1 MYCEMCGK
9 NVPKTQRVRVEDTI
23 LMLCDSCARFGKPL
37 DPEKKEVR
45 QVVIEKPSARTVST
59 YVPKPMKPR
68 VQKKTDQEDL
78 FIAPEYA
85 QIIREA
91 REKLSWTQ
99 EDLASKML
107 EKKNVLAKVERGELQ
122 PDMKL
127 ARKIEKLLDI
137 KIIEKY

>member
-9 NVPKTQRVRVEDTI
+9 NVPKTQKVIVEGTV
-23 LMLCDSCARFGKPL
+23 LMLCDSCAKFGKPVEQ
-37 DPEKKEVR
+37 PKKEVKP
-45 QVVIEKPSARTVST
+45 VVIERPQNRPFTA
-59 YVPKPMKPR
+59 YVPKPQKPR
-68 VQKKTDQEDL
+68 VNRNTDQEDL

-99 EDLASKML
+99 EDLAAKLL

>member
-9 NVPKTQRVRVEDTI
+9 NVPKTQRVLVEGTV
-23 LMLCDSCARFGKPL
+23 LMLCDSCAKFGKIL
-37 DPEKKEVR
+37 DPPKTEVR
-45 QVVIEKPSARTVST
+45 PVIIERPQSRPVTA
-59 YVPKPMKPR
+59 YVPR
-68 VQKKTDQEDL
+68 QKKPPVRKSADQEDL

-91 REKLSWTQ
+91 REKLAWTQ
-99 EDLASKML
+99 EDLAAKLL

>member
-1 MYCEMCGK
+1 MCGK
-9 NVPKTQRVRVEDTI
+9 NVLKTQKVLVEGTV
-23 LMLCDSCARFGKPL
+23 LMLCDSCAKFGKIL
-37 DPEKKEVR
+37 DPPKNEVKPVIIER
-45 QVVIEKPSARTVST
+45 PQVRPVTA
-59 YVPKPMKPR
+59 YLPK
-68 VQKKTDQEDL
+68 QKKQPVRKATDQDEL

-91 REKLSWTQ
+91 REKLAWTQ
-99 EDLASKML
+99 EDLAAKLL

>member
-9 NVPKTQRVRVEDTI
+9 NVPKTQKVLVEGTV
-23 LMLCDSCARFGKPL
+23 LLLCDSCAKFGKIL
-37 DPEKKEVR
+37 DPPKSEAKP
-45 QVVIEKPSARTVST
+45 VIIERPQSRAVIS
-59 YVPKPMKPR
+59 YVPK
-68 VQKKTDQEDL
+68 QKRQPVKKATDQDDL

-91 REKLSWTQ
+91 REKLAWTQ
-99 EDLASKML
+99 EDLAAKLL
-107 EKKNVLAKVERGELQ
+107 EKRNVLAKVERGELQ

-127 ARKIEKLLDI
+127 ARKIERLLDI